1 LYAVSLDV
9 FLSTDYLFNT
19 FYANKMRHTIT
30 RIGFI
35 LCSCALFAQVGI
47 GTTDPSAQLDVVG
60 TNTGIPTLALSTQT
74 APIGTQMGQLS
85 VIGDKLYHYDATRGK
100 WLSVESSTIAFG
112 LEGNV
117 DNQALEFTG
126 DVETT
131 GPKMPFDGTVVY
143 LSIQSSGG
151 QSDKGFQIVKN
162 GIDVPDNPN
171 TTIDGSINLVSGSY
185 INTNYN
191 LDFNAGDYFEID
203 VAAAGGNVNN
213 VSFVMWVKW
222 RQ

>member
-1 LYAVSLDV
+1 
-9 FLSTDYLFNT
+9 
-19 FYANKMRHTIT
+19 MRHTIT
-30 RIGFI
+30 QIGLI
-35 LCSCALFAQVGI
+35 LWSCALFAQVGI
-47 GTTDPSAQLDVVG
+47 GTTDPSAQLDVAG

-74 APIGTQMGQLS
+74 APVGTQMGQLAI
-85 VIGDKLYHYDATRGK
+85 IGDKLYHFDAIRSK
-100 WLSVESSTIAFG
+100 WLSVESSSIAFG

-117 DNQALEFTG
+117 DNEALEFSG
-126 DVETT
+126 DVEIT
-131 GPKMPFDGTVVY
+131 GPKMPYDGTIVY
-143 LSIQSSGG
+143 ISIQSSGG

-162 GIDVPDNPN
+162 GVDVPDNPN
-171 TTIDGSINLVSGSY
+171 STIDGFINLESGSY

-203 VAAAGGNVNN
+203 AAAAGGSVNN